1 MTKKM
6 LALGLAAVLAFSCI
20 GCKGRQADTGQGG
33 ESTQAVKEDSQGQ
46 KETEEAKGEEILSAK
61 DTIIMASN
69 VEPATLDPSGLDSAA
84 IKRVYCQVF
93 DQLFRYDK
101 VSSNIV
107 PYAVESYQ
115 MDDDNMGITLH
126 LRQDIVFHNGD
137 KADADDLVFTFE
149 HYRGSSIGATLD
161 FINYD
166 DVTKTGDYS
175 VHVGLN
181 YPFGALLDS
190 LVKVSLFS
198 ESATTEKG
206 DRFGQEPVGSGPYK
220 FVKWVSGDNIT
231 LAANQE
237 YWDGAP
243 PIKNMIIRLISE
255 QSVQMIELEAGTID
269 VALDPL
275 NSDVAD
281 LLAKGSD
288 TLKVNS
294 GGEVVVVFLACNY
307 EAESGIMK
315 DKRIRQAIAYA
326 INTEDIAAVAY
337 DGTGSGATG
346 LIPPGVLGY
355 DESLK
360 ENSILT
366 ASNEEKAKELLAE
379 AGYPDGLT
387 LSMVQANVVVYTRAA
402 EVIQNQL
409 AKAGITLD
417 ITTYDDA
424 TASSMQEGDFK
435 ADLSLRLVNING
447 DPIVSP
453 YGTHFEPAK
462 GVVGGRNV
470 AKNANDP
477 EAAALQAVIDE
488 LKITFDPDKKVEL
501 LKEAQGLC
509 NENMWWIPLCFASL
523 NEVQNVSLKGNRKVV
538 NYEYMNKAYFE

>member
-1 MTKKM
+1 MKKM
-6 LALGLAAVLAFSCI
+6 TAVCLAAAMVLTSAAC
-20 GCKGRQADTGQGG
+20 GG
-33 ESTQAVKEDSQGQ
+33 SKEPAPAQKTETAVTETKENQPAG
-46 KETEEAKGEEILSAK
+46 ETAGSAVSAK

-69 VEPATLDPSGLDSAA
+69 VEPATLDPSGLDSAS

-93 DQLFRYDK
+93 DQLFRYDG
-101 VSSNIV
+101 SSANIV
-107 PYAVESYQ
+107 PYAVESYE
-115 MDDDNMGITLH
+115 MDDDNLGITLH
-126 LRQDIVFHNGD
+126 LRKDIVFHNGD
-137 KADADDLVFTFE
+137 KADADDLVFTLA
-149 HYRGSSIGATLD
+149 HYKGSSIGATLD
-161 FINYD
+161 FINFD
-166 DVTKTGDYS
+166 DVTKTDDYS

-181 YPFGALLDS
+181 YSFGALLDS

-206 DRFGQEPVGSGPYK
+206 GKFGQEPVGSGPYK

-231 LAANQE
+231 LEANE
-237 YWDGAP
+237 DYWNGAP
-243 PIKNMIIRLISE
+243 AIKNMIIRLISE

-281 LLAKGSD
+281 LLSKGSE

-294 GGEVVVVFLACNY
+294 GGEVVVLFMACNY
-307 EAESGIMK
+307 ESESGIMK
-315 DKRIRQAIAYA
+315 DKRVRQAIAYA
-326 INTEDIAAVAY
+326 INTEDVAAVAY
-337 DGTGSGATG
+337 DGTGKGATG

-360 ENSILT
+360 EGSVLT
-366 ASNEEKAKELLAE
+366 ASDIDKAKALLSE
-379 AGYPDGLT
+379 AGYPDGVTLT
-387 LSMVQANVVVYTRAA
+387 MVNANVITYTRAA

-409 AKAGITLD
+409 AKIGITLD

-435 ADLSLRLVNING
+435 EDLCIRLVNING

-477 EAAALQAVIDE
+477 ETEELQKTIDE
-488 LKITFDPDKKVEL
+488 LKVTFEPDKKVEL
-501 LKEAQGLC
+501 LKEAQKIC
-509 NENMWWIPLCFASL
+509 NENMWWIPLSFASL
-523 NEVQNVSLKGNRKVV
+523 NEIQNTSLKGNMKVV